1 MPVQKNPIVTLS
13 ATIPQIF
20 QDCQKSTSNHR
31 TNAIALRKVQ
41 MKCSSYRSSNNESS
55 NNQLDNEQAFN
66 AEFIRNLNKILPVK
80 KGQPNAERVMKFVA
94 SFVAFSCEKDKELL
108 NNQNDNTTDYEDD
121 DYEDTLSSRFAECL
135 IQHLLKGIEAND
147 KNIRL
152 RVCHLIA
159 HLIGCLGS
167 IDDDLYERLNVE
179 LTKRLLDKEAGV
191 RVKAVLAC
199 SKLQGDD
206 DHGKYVIEKFIG
218 MLRNDPSGNFSSYIA
233 TCTGCRSNKS
243 SRCYCIMKIAEEIN
257 DFRVLSIEDREKLL
271 SWGLTDRDPH
281 VKKACV
287 RMLSTSWIQHAND
300 NLLEL
305 LERLD
310 VVGSNIA
317 QEALISIFNARPDI
331 VQMLNFEDIFWE
343 NLTAEGSFLVRV
355 FCEYNKED
363 EGKLDEIL
371 PEVTRLAFY
380 IQKYNNFMNQA
391 SDEEQVNLAFIVGQL
406 FLLAK
411 LLDYGDEVGR
421 RKMCSLLREMLMS
434 PNILECHIESIVEIE
449 KKISINE
456 RDFTRSMI
464 EIITDI
470 REGIEDDEAPS
481 RLTYQDDYDLSA
493 NMSRLSIN
501 ISSMKMSV
509 LSTDLKQ
516 TERRRVSNSSTSM
529 DDSNILQEDNE
540 MKVILVN
547 LKCLHIIRCMLEKNS
562 EPLAV
567 ENYNLFMHC
576 LRHGHPEL
584 QIKSLMVMS
593 DILMAYGYSTIVSS
607 TRLGNDIIGLLQE
620 CLTNENEQLQAIA
633 VVLKELVSLYFDSD
647 TASNLCLRQCLSYF
661 FPVFCHSSFE
671 NQTLMQEIF
680 LPTLIELL
688 KKYKNVDKNDNAVPP
703 LQIAQQLVDWTD
715 PFKVVKLEQTEETID
730 YGSHAELAISVI
742 RELFSETD
750 MARNALN
757 KFENALLGY
766 FDDAPDALDDNELE
780 QLKEIVEFVE
790 QLEDYADR

>member
-1 MPVQKNPIVTLS
+1 MPVQENPIVTLS
-13 ATIPQIF
+13 AIIPQIF
-20 QDCQKSTSNHR
+20 QDCQKSTTNHR
-31 TNAIALRKVQ
+31 KNAIALRKVQ
-41 MKCSSYRSSNNESS
+41 MKCSSYRSTNNGSS
-55 NNQLDNEQAFN
+55 NNRLDNEHVFN
-66 AEFIRNLNKILPVK
+66 TEFIRNLNKILPVK
-80 KGQPNAERVMKFVA
+80 KGQTNSERVIKFVA

-108 NNQNDNTTDYEDD
+108 RNQNDST
-121 DYEDTLSSRFAECL
+121 
-135 IQHLLKGIEAND
+135 HLLKGIEAKD
-147 KNIRL
+147 KNVRL
-152 RVCHLIA
+152 RVCQLIA

-167 IDDDLYERLNVE
+167 IDDDLYERLKVE

-218 MLRNDPSGNFSSYIA
+218 MLHNDPSAEVRRAVIYNIEYNEETLAYILQRA
-233 TCTGCRSNKS
+233 RDVDPMNRRGVF
-243 SRCYCIMKIAEEIN
+243 MKIAEEIN

-281 VKKACV
+281 VKKACA
-287 RMLSTSWIQHAND
+287 RMLSTSWIQQANN

-317 QEALISIFNARPDI
+317 QEALISIFKARPDI
-331 VQMLNFEDIFWE
+331 VQVLNFDDLFWE

-380 IQKYNNFMNQA
+380 IQRYNNFMNQA

-421 RKMCSLLREMLMS
+421 RKMCEMLMS
-434 PNILECHIESIVEIE
+434 SNILESHIESIVEIE

-470 REGIEDDEAPS
+470 REGIEDDEGPS
-481 RLTYQDDYDLSA
+481 RLTYQDDYDLSV

-516 TERRRVSNSSTSM
+516 TDRRVSNSSTNM
-529 DDSNILQEDNE
+529 DDNSVLQEDNE
-540 MKVILVN
+540 MKVIMVN

-562 EPLAV
+562 ESLRDNPSMYGLMNEIIIPNIQSHEPV
-567 ENYNLFMHC
+567 LRELGIHC
-576 LRHGHPEL
+576 LGL
-584 QIKSLMVMS
+584 CC
-593 DILMAYGYSTIVSS
+593 ILDQFIYALFT
-607 TRLGNDIIGLLQE
+607 
-620 CLTNENEQLQAIA
+620 
-633 VVLKELVSLYFDSD
+633 
-647 TASNLCLRQCLSYF
+647 
-661 FPVFCHSSFE
+661 P
-671 NQTLMQEIF
+671 
-680 LPTLIELL
+680 
-688 KKYKNVDKNDNAVPP
+688 
-703 LQIAQQLVDWTD
+703 WT
-715 PFKVVKLEQTEETID
+715 PR
-730 YGSHAELAISVI
+730 AA
-742 RELFSETD
+742 
-750 MARNALN
+750 N
-757 KFENALLGY
+757 
-766 FDDAPDALDDNELE
+766 
-780 QLKEIVEFVE
+780 
-790 QLEDYADR
+790 

>member
-1 MPVQKNPIVTLS
+1 
-13 ATIPQIF
+13 
-20 QDCQKSTSNHR
+20 
-31 TNAIALRKVQ
+31 
-41 MKCSSYRSSNNESS
+41 
-55 NNQLDNEQAFN
+55 
-66 AEFIRNLNKILPVK
+66 
-80 KGQPNAERVMKFVA
+80 
-94 SFVAFSCEKDKELL
+94 
-108 NNQNDNTTDYEDD
+108 
-121 DYEDTLSSRFAECL
+121 
-135 IQHLLKGIEAND
+135 
-147 KNIRL
+147 
-152 RVCHLIA
+152 
-159 HLIGCLGS
+159 
-167 IDDDLYERLNVE
+167 
-179 LTKRLLDKEAGV
+179 
-191 RVKAVLAC
+191 
-199 SKLQGDD
+199 
-206 DHGKYVIEKFIG
+206 
-218 MLRNDPSGNFSSYIA
+218 
-233 TCTGCRSNKS
+233 
-243 SRCYCIMKIAEEIN
+243 
-257 DFRVLSIEDREKLL
+257 
-271 SWGLTDRDPH
+271 
-281 VKKACV
+281 
-287 RMLSTSWIQHAND
+287 
-300 NLLEL
+300 
-305 LERLD
+305 
-310 VVGSNIA
+310 
-317 QEALISIFNARPDI
+317 
-331 VQMLNFEDIFWE
+331 MLNFDDIFWE

-355 FCEYNKED
+355 FCEYSKED

-434 PNILECHIESIVEIE
+434 SNILESHIESIVEIE

-516 TERRRVSNSSTSM
+516 TERRLSNSSTSM
-529 DDSNILQEDNE
+529 DDNNILQEDNE

-562 EPLAV
+562 ETLRDNPSIYGLMNEIIIPNIQSNEPVLRELGIHCLGLCCILDQPLAV

-593 DILMAYGYSTIVSS
+593 DILMVYGYSTIVSS
-607 TRLGNDIIGLLQE
+607 TRLGNDIMGLLRE

-633 VVLKELVSLYFDSD
+633 VVGITKLMLSKMLRDKYVLKDLVLLYFDND
-647 TASNLCLRQCLSYF
+647 TASNLCFRQCLSYF
-661 FPVFCHSSFE
+661 FPTFCHSSFE

-680 LPTLIELL
+680 LPTLFELL
-688 KKYKNVDKNDNAVPP
+688 KKYKNVEKNDNAVPP

-750 MARNALN
+750 KNIRKLLCQILNKFRIDESAGVVRFKKLTFLVGNLKSKRPLMDSVARNALN
-757 KFENALLGY
+757 KFENALLSY

-780 QLKEIVEFVE
+780 QLKETVEFVE
-790 QLEDYADR
+790 QLEELPSRALRSRASIL

>member
-1 MPVQKNPIVTLS
+1 MPVQENPIVTLS
-13 ATIPQIF
+13 TIIPQIF

-31 TNAIALRKVQ
+31 TNAITLRKVQ

-66 AEFIRNLNKILPVK
+66 TEFIRNLNKILPVK
-80 KGQPNAERVMKFVA
+80 KGQTNSERVIKFVA

-135 IQHLLKGIEAND
+135 IQHLLKGIEAKD
-147 KNIRL
+147 KNVRL

-167 IDDDLYERLNVE
+167 IDDDLYERLKVE

-218 MLRNDPSGNFSSYIA
+218 MLRNDPSAEVRRAVIYNIEYNEETLAYILQRA
-233 TCTGCRSNKS
+233 RDVDPINRRGVF
-243 SRCYCIMKIAEEIN
+243 MKIAEEIN

-271 SWGLTDRDPH
+271 SWGLTDRDSH

-331 VQMLNFEDIFWE
+331 VQMLNFDDIFWE

-434 PNILECHIESIVEIE
+434 SNILESHIESIVEIE

-516 TERRRVSNSSTSM
+516 TERRVSNSSTSM

-562 EPLAV
+562 ESLRDNPSMYGLMNEIIIPNIQSHEPVLRELGIHCLGLCCILDQPLAV

-593 DILMAYGYSTIVSS
+593 DILIAYGYSTIVSS
-607 TRLGNDIIGLLQE
+607 TRQGNEIMGLLQE
-620 CLTNENEQLQAIA
+620 CLKNENEQVHAIA
-633 VVLKELVSLYFDSD
+633 VVGISKLMLSKMLRDKYVLKELVLLYFDSD
-647 TASNLCLRQCLSYF
+647 TASNLRLRQCLSYF

-715 PFKVVKLEQTEETID
+715 PFKVV
-730 YGSHAELAISVI
+730 
-742 RELFSETD
+742 
-750 MARNALN
+750 
-757 KFENALLGY
+757 
-766 FDDAPDALDDNELE
+766 
-780 QLKEIVEFVE
+780 
-790 QLEDYADR
+790 